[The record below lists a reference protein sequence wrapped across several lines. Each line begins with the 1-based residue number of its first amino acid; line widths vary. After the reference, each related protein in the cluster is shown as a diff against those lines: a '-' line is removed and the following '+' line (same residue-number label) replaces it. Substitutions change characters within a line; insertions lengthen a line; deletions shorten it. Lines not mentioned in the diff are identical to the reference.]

1 LPTTWPNA
9 AKYSP
14 RPEPFDTISYNAGLP
29 CPPPTARLSFRELT
43 DADVDNLQLIFAD
56 PIALRHYPSTKDI
69 AETQQWIDWSRQNYQ
84 RCGHGLWAVHLRST
98 DEFIGQCGLIPQ
110 NIRDQQEIEIGYLFR
125 RSHWGH
131 GFATE
136 AAAACR
142 DFGFSN
148 IRIEKLVSF
157 IDPANEPSQR
167 VAKRIGMTLEKLLR
181 PQENR
186 WQKEVCVYS
195 INRPH

>member
-1 LPTTWPNA
+1 MP
-9 AKYSP
+9 
-14 RPEPFDTISYNAGLP
+14 GMP

-56 PIALRHYPSTKDI
+56 PIAMRHYPSTKDI

-98 DEFIGQCGLIPQ
+98 DEFISQCGLIPQ

-125 RSHWGH
+125 GSHWGH

-148 IRIEKLVSF
+148 IDREARVFHRSSERAIAARRKAHRH
-157 IDPANEPSQR
+157 DTGKAPSAAR
-167 VAKRIGMTLEKLLR
+167 ESLAKRSLR
-181 PQENR
+181 LFNQPPALIPY
-186 WQKEVCVYS
+186 CAGFAITS
-195 INRPH
+195 ITA